1 MDIHN
6 NMLTWVNV
14 PIPNSGQFFWD
25 CVKVLVTWNLLVPCL
40 LILVVFVVSTLI
52 RLIAEIKLDE
62 EERRKEDGS
71 NN

>member
-1 MDIHN
+1 MDIYN
-6 NMLTWVNV
+6 NMLTRLNV
-14 PIPNSGQFFWD
+14 PFPNSGRFFWD

>member
-1 MDIHN
+1 MDMYHN
-6 NMLTWVNV
+6 MFTGANV

-25 CVKVLVTWNLLVPCL
+25 CVKVLVTWNLIVPCL
-40 LILVVFVVSTLI
+40 LILLVFVVSTLI